1 MKKFCKEHNI
11 TENQFKG
18 IDKIEGSLDLHSL
31 TSIPEGFNPTVGG
44 DLDLRSLTSIPE
56 GFNPTVG
63 NDLIL
68 YKITSIPDTFNPTVG
83 NCLDLHSLTT
93 ISNKFKPTVGCWLNL
108 RSLTSIPEGFNPS
121 VGGFLDLRSLT
132 SIPDTFN
139 PILGGG
145 LWLNSLKSIPE
156 NFNPTIWGDV
166 VLPEGLTCNKRELS
180 RNHLFS
186 WQDGKYI
193 KVDGI
198 LTEVVNKKGYVYY
211 VKKLNN
217 DKPFCLITPN
227 NERWSHDDTLKEAN
241 GDLIYKITK
250 KNKR

>member
-1 MKKFCKEHNI
+1 MKDFCKKHNI

-18 IDKIEGSLDLHSL
+18 IDKIGGSLDLRSL

-44 DLDLRSLTSIPE
+44 DLDLRSLSSIPE

-68 YKITSIPDTFNPTVG
+68 CKITSIPDTFNPTVG